1 MSERY
6 LEDFTTGE
14 IFRTSGVTLTET
26 MIIDFALQYDPQ
38 SFHLDAEA
46 ARDSIFG
53 GLIASG
59 FQSLVLGFRMILE
72 TGIFRAANLGSP
84 GLDELRWLKP
94 VKPGDT
100 LHVEF
105 EPVEITPSRSKPDRG
120 SMRVAY
126 RYVNQRGEIVL
137 TFTAIHLMRRRPVV
151 TIAT

>member
-38 SFHLDAEA
+38 SFH
-46 ARDSIFG
+46 
-53 GLIASG
+53 
-59 FQSLVLGFRMILE
+59 LVLGFRMILE

>member
-1 MSERY
+1 MSLDATVIAQQTTRAFGMSERY

-38 SFHLDAEA
+38 SFH
-46 ARDSIFG
+46 
-53 GLIASG
+53 
-59 FQSLVLGFRMILE
+59 LVLGFRMILE